1 MLRSDADA
9 PKPPAYPFM
18 FHLVKELPKDKNDQ
32 GASFLAYPRPPC
44 LQMFRASASFR
55 LSSSRRFRPPPSR
68 FRFGEG
74 VFTEVRREPQEGKM
88 RLSGFFSF
96 SRIYPQNLGVGA
108 IFRTK
113 DAALQQLSTAR
124 PSAGRPLRPVF
135 AACAR
140 AVRQAG
146 QGRHPDRE
154 AVPPARP

>member
-18 FHLVKELPKDKNDQ
+18 FHTVKERSKDKNDQ

-108 IFRTK
+108 IFGTS
-113 DAALQQLSTAR
+113 DA
-124 PSAGRPLRPVF
+124 
-135 AACAR
+135 
-140 AVRQAG
+140 AVRQYSVARCVVRRSERGASAG
-146 QGRHPDRE
+146 CARVARQGGR
-154 AVPPARP
+154 